1 MLSIHLYPLSR
12 PGRVDHFVRKIEVS
26 LFGLDTFRLRT
37 AFRMSIERIQVN
49 FRYSHDAG
57 TTLGTLATVIFGWCW
72 FGCLALR
79 CGPSVTAPA
88 TTSLVRLN
96 ELRCNPRDE
105 PQPAKGRYRYRHQI
119 NDIRE
124 PRPARRSIWSV
135 TGLKYSHDLF
145 RSASTNMF
153 PTVVAEYRFGPTEK
167 YRVNKAAER
176 NMIA

>member
-1 MLSIHLYPLSR
+1 MTRGRPLARWQRS
-12 PGRVDHFVRKIEVS
+12 S
-26 LFGLDTFRLRT
+26 
-37 AFRMSIERIQVN
+37 
-49 FRYSHDAG
+49 
-57 TTLGTLATVIFGWCW
+57 FGWCW

-153 PTVVAEYRFGPTEK
+153 PTVVAEYRFVPHRKVSSEQSRRAE
-167 YRVNKAAER
+167 YDRLKALPRWAGLGE
-176 NMIA
+176 IARHGSE